1 MEKIEKLE
9 KKEIKIFLWTK
20 YTEGEFM
27 KRNEWKKIRKLEK
40 KVSNTLQP

>member
-1 MEKIEKLE
+1 MKQNEWKKTGNLE

-27 KRNEWKKIRKLEK
+27 KQNEWKKNCKA
-40 KVSNTLQP
+40 